1 MWKNVSFCSPGK
13 FMLATWQL
21 CAGTLFCLVRV
32 GIGDEAPLAI
42 SWFLHC
48 NKIFMKASR
57 HEFMW
62 LTPPPP
68 LLWGHFFPR
77 CFLSNPNERFLCLT
91 DDSFRLH
98 SMNVQ
103 WKNKILTFWL
113 GENFRMV
120 QTYIAVSIYR
130 LSPGRKEQVRSIYRD
145 TPSSGTTSSPSA
157 FSRRS
162 SRSSTSLLW

>member
-42 SWFLHC
+42 SWFYIVT
-48 NKIFMKASR
+48 N
-57 HEFMW
+57 
-62 LTPPPP
+62 PPP

-120 QTYIAVSIYR
+120 QTYIVVSIFR
-130 LSPGRKEQVRSIYRD
+130 LLPGQNGQVRSIYRD
-145 TPSSGTTSSPSA
+145 TPSSGTTSSPSV

>member
-42 SWFLHC
+42 SWFYIVIKSSWKLLD
-48 NKIFMKASR
+48 MKS
-57 HEFMW
+57 W
-62 LTPPPP
+62 LTPPP
-68 LLWGHFFPR
+68 LLCGHFFPR
-77 CFLSNPNERFLCLT
+77 CFLSSPNERFLCLT

-120 QTYIAVSIYR
+120 QTYIVVSIFR
-130 LSPGRKEQVRSIYRD
+130 LLPGQNGQVRSIYRD

>member
-1 MWKNVSFCSPGK
+1 MYRFVVQGNLCW
-13 FMLATWQL
+13 LQWQL

-42 SWFLHC
+42 SWFYIVIKSSWKLLD
-48 NKIFMKASR
+48 MKS
-57 HEFMW
+57 W
-62 LTPPPP
+62 LTPPPHCFEAISFP
-68 LLWGHFFPR
+68 DVFFPILMR
-77 CFLSNPNERFLCLT
+77 
-91 DDSFRLH
+91 DSFRLH

-120 QTYIAVSIYR
+120 QTYIVVSIFR
-130 LSPGRKEQVRSIYRD
+130 LLPGQNGQVRSIYRD